1 MPYMLEVREDR
12 LETEFEA
19 VKSFGFWRPRA
30 VLPTD
35 VAPVVRRKDVGTLY
49 ERNELALLR
58 YGLVPPGFS
67 SPREADRYELN
78 YVRAKRVS
86 WQREVAKL
94 YGAGNRCLVPM
105 TRDGE
110 VIAAAGL
117 WGKWTRVRGKRVA
130 ERVESFCIF
139 TVKDEQDQWHPLIL
153 ERFDWT
159 SWLEGSVS
167 VEDVA
172 AMRPVTNSVVLE
184 TKNGPYSVAVYR
196 AETPS
201 GNA

>member
-1 MPYMLEVREDR
+1 MPYMLEVDDGR
-12 LETEFEA
+12 LETEFDAE
-19 VKSFGFWRPRA
+19 KSFGFWRPRA

-35 VAPVVRRKDVGTLY
+35 VAPVVRRKDIGTLY

-94 YGAGNRCLVPM
+94 YNAGNRCLVPM

-139 TVKDEQDQWHPLIL
+139 TVKDNNEAWLPLIL
-153 ERFDWT
+153 EWFDWEN
-159 SWLEGSVS
+159 WLVQTLGIDEIS
-167 VEDVA
+167 
-172 AMRPVTNSVVLE
+172 AM
-184 TKNGPYSVAVYR
+184 
-196 AETPS
+196 PS
-201 GNA
+201 ASSSLQKVISTE

>member
-1 MPYMLEVREDR
+1 MPYLLETEATK

-19 VKSFGFWRPRA
+19 VKSFGFWTPRA

-35 VAPVVRRKDVGTLY
+35 VAPIVRRKDVGTLY

-94 YGAGNRCLVPM
+94 YNAGNRCLVPI

-139 TVKDEQDQWHPLIL
+139 TVKNGLEEWQPLIL
-153 ERFDWT
+153 ERFDWN
-159 SWLEGSVS
+159 SWLETTIGIDELTIMPLITSARGTSQVRGLVGAS
-167 VEDVA
+167 MSP
-172 AMRPVTNSVVLE
+172 AM
-184 TKNGPYSVAVYR
+184 
-196 AETPS
+196 
-201 GNA
+201 

>member
-1 MPYMLEVREDR
+1 MPYTLEIKEDR

-19 VKSFGFWRPRA
+19 QKSFGFWTPRA

-35 VAPVVRRKDVGTLY
+35 VAPVVRRKDIGTLY

-67 SPREADRYELN
+67 SPREADRYEMN

-139 TVKDEQDQWHPLIL
+139 TIKNNLEEWQPLIL
-153 ERFDWT
+153 ERFDWN
-159 SWLEGSVS
+159 SWLEHTIGID
-167 VEDVA
+167 ELTI
-172 AMRPVTNSVVLE
+172 MPPVNPNLE
-184 TKNGPYSVAVYR
+184 NTR
-196 AETPS
+196 ARELATT
-201 GNA
+201 